1 MPLQLIP
8 DIHRATHR
16 IGLHLEGAAPPLGL
30 TQGEAHLLAHLLEAG
45 PSPLAALHAAFAH
58 KRSTLT
64 SYLDRLEAR
73 GLVTRT
79 LDPED
84 RRAFVVAL
92 TRPGRALATRVH
104 RRLDALER
112 ASLAGLSARDLQ
124 GFRAVLDALLAAT
137 EPAPP
142 RAPRAPSP
150 PRRRKVTP

>member
-79 LDPED
+79 VSPED

-92 TRPGRALATRVH
+92 TREGRPLATRVH
-104 RRLDALER
+104 RRFTQLEDA
-112 ASLAGLSARDLQ
+112 ALAALPARDVQ
-124 GFRAVLDALLAAT
+124 GFRAVLAALLEAAA
-137 EPAPP
+137 PAP
-142 RAPRAPSP
+142 A
-150 PRRRKVTP
+150 RRGGGR

>member
-1 MPLQLIP
+1 MTLQLTP

-30 TQGEAHLLAHLLEAG
+30 TQGEAHLLAHLREAG

-79 LDPED
+79 VSAED
-84 RRAFVVAL
+84 RRAFMGAL
-92 TRPGRALATRVH
+92 TREGRALATRVH
-104 RRLDALER
+104 RRLALLEE
-112 ASLAGLSARDLQ
+112 AALAGLPARDVQ
-124 GFRAVLDALLAAT
+124 GFHRVLGALLEAAA
-137 EPAPP
+137 PA
-142 RAPRAPSP
+142 APRRA
-150 PRRRKVTP
+150 R